1 MVFSQTFSQPLPIL
15 MEIFAIFSQPPR
27 LLLTS
32 AHRFNSQFWLCLIRQ
47 ARNPRNPS
55 RSIIITIPRCD

>member
-1 MVFSQTFSQPLPIL
+1 

-32 AHRFNSQFWLCLIRQ
+32 AHHFHSQFWLCLIRQ
-47 ARNPRNPS
+47 ARNPRNLS
-55 RSIIITIPRCD
+55 RSIIIAIPRCD